1 MAIVNVS
8 SLWSLDHADNSHC
21 ETKVAWRRLLQGWT
35 KQEVGG
41 KLVCKERF
49 LMSLEPG
56 VPLGRPGLQTISSK
70 SHLRQLGRW
79 EFLLVIPLLLL
90 PSPNS
95 RSGPCPG
102 GFQQASTKNSVPQS
116 VGRSPDE
123 LARRPPEAAAEGKER
138 RGEARKRGRPR
149 SRLSA
154 LARARS
160 NCLCSR

>member
-1 MAIVNVS
+1 MMAIVNVS

-149 SRLSA
+149 S
-154 LARARS
+154 
-160 NCLCSR
+160 